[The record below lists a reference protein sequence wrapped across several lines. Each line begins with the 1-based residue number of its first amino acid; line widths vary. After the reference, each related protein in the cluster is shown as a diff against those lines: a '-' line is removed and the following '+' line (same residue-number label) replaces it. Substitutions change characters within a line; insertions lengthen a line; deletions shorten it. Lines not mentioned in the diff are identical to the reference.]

1 MQHGQTSIAADIR
14 ADGLAPTSI
23 ADIML
28 GIRPL
33 SAEQVPEFMSQLP
46 FLSFSKPTIDEA
58 TIAAVGDV
66 LRSGWITSGPKV
78 QAFEQQ
84 LSAYFGGRPVLT
96 FNSGTC
102 TMEIALRV
110 AGVGP
115 GDEVITT
122 PISWVATANVILE
135 VGATPVFADID
146 PITRNIDL
154 DQLEAAITPQ
164 TKAIIP
170 VYLAGLP
177 LDMSRLYA
185 IAKKHEL
192 RIVEDAAQA
201 LGSSWNGQRI
211 GSTGDFVS
219 FSFQAN
225 KNVTS
230 SEGGCLVLNND
241 EEVRLAQKYRLQ
253 GVTRSG
259 FDGLDVDV
267 LGGKFNMTDVAAAI
281 GLGQFAHIEAITAHR
296 RELAGHYFACFGED
310 FEAVYGAQLPPA
322 DFENSNW
329 HLFQLVLPERRDG
342 QPARATFMEQMQA
355 LGVGIGYHYP
365 PIHLLSLYRE
375 RGFKEGMFPVAER
388 VGRLIVSLPMFTAMS
403 KADVERAVAA
413 VKTVLKP

>member
-28 GIRPL
+28 GICPL

-46 FLSFSKPTIDEA
+46 FLPFSKPTIDEA

-110 AGVGP
+110 AGIGP

-185 IAKKHEL
+185 IAKKHGL

-296 RELAGHYFACFGED
+296 RELARHYFACFGED

-342 QPARATFMEQMQA
+342 QPARAIFMEQMQA